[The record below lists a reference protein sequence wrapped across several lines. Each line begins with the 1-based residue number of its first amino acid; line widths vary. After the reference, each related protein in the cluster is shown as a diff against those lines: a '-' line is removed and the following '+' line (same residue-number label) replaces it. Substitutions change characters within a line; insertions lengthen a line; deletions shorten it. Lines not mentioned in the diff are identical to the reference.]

1 MGRGKHVTGG
11 GPVDIRDLYRTML
24 RIRRFEEAVQRLNKR
39 GRLSGF
45 VHLYIGEEA
54 VATGACAALSPGD
67 WITSTHRGHGHLIA
81 RGGDVRRMMA
91 ELMGKALGYSHGK
104 GGSMHIADLS
114 LGILGANGIVG
125 AGLPIATGAALA
137 EKMQGSSKV
146 AICFFGDGA
155 SNTGSFHEAINLAA
169 VWAVPVIYV
178 CENNGYTELT
188 SMSELTACGA
198 VVQRA
203 AAYGIPGA
211 AIDGNDVEL
220 VRETVAEAV
229 NRARAGAGPSLIEA
243 RTYRLEDHNEGL
255 EQVTGTRRPPDEVA
269 RWRAL
274 DPIVA
279 ARERCI
285 DLGSD
290 ASELEALDAAVSA
303 EIEEAVAFADR
314 APLPDPR
321 TAYDEAT
328 VMPSV

>member
-1 MGRGKHVTGG
+1 
-11 GPVDIRDLYRTML
+11 ML

-54 VATGACAALSPGD
+54 VATGACAALSTGD

-137 EKMQGSSKV
+137 EKMQSSSKV

-229 NRARAGAGPSLIEA
+229 SRARTGAGPSLIEA

-255 EQVTGTRRPPDEVA
+255 EQVTGTRRPPEEVA
-269 RWRAL
+269 LWRAR

-279 ARERCI
+279 ARKRCI
-285 DLGSD
+285 DLGCD
-290 ASELEALDAAVSA
+290 ASELEALEAAVSA
-303 EIEEAVAFADR
+303 EIEEAVAFADQ

-328 VMPSV
+328 VMPSI